1 MFPNATRVHDPVRQG
16 ANGDTWALFLEQAGK
31 IANDGFASPGMPDE
45 SATMQPIVLML
56 LLCLSC
62 GAGAGEQ
69 QGSTDLSNASELVAE
84 GSAVVVVG
92 SLSAVAASGTV
103 VVDSIETAGDA
114 SMIVLAGASD
124 AAQAAVRLSGRAA
137 REASLVVGAS
147 VNVVATSTGYL
158 LVSAG
163 KVLAF
168 IPNEIGKA
176 LIHHSR
182 VSARG

>member
-1 MFPNATRVHDPVRQG
+1 
-16 ANGDTWALFLEQAGK
+16 
-31 IANDGFASPGMPDE
+31 MPDE
-45 SATMQPIVLML
+45 SATMKPIVLML
-56 LLCLSC
+56 LLCLFC
-62 GAGAGEQ
+62 AARAGER
-69 QGSTDLSNASELVAE
+69 QGGSDLSDASDLVAE
-84 GSAVVVVG
+84 GAALVVVG

-114 SMIVLAGASD
+114 SLIVLAGASD
-124 AAQAAVRLSGRAA
+124 AAQATVRLSGRAA
-137 REASLVVGAS
+137 REASLAVGTS

-158 LVSAG
+158 LVTAG

>member
-1 MFPNATRVHDPVRQG
+1 
-16 ANGDTWALFLEQAGK
+16 
-31 IANDGFASPGMPDE
+31 MPDE
-45 SATMQPIVLML
+45 SATMKPIVPIL
-56 LLCLSC
+56 LLPLLLSVAC
-62 GAGAGEQ
+62 GARAGEQ
-69 QGSTDLSNASELVAE
+69 QSSSDLSNASGLVAE
-84 GSAVVVVG
+84 GAATVVVG

-103 VVDSIETAGDA
+103 LVDSVEMAGDA
-114 SMIVLAGASD
+114 SVVVLAGASD
-124 AAQAAVRLSGRAA
+124 AAQATVRLSGRAA
-137 REASLVVGAS
+137 REASLVAGAS

-158 LVSAG
+158 LVASG